1 MYTEDTIQEV
11 WNNSKEILNQDPSKV
26 RMDICNAIIWR
37 NEYGNRNSEY
47 GWEIDHII
55 PVSKGGTDDI
65 LNLQA
70 LHWENN
76 VAKGDGTLRCK
87 VTSENSRNKIMRHWD
102 ILFE

>member
-1 MYTEDTIQEV
+1 MFTEKTIQEV
-11 WNNSKEILNQDPSKV
+11 WNNAKEILNQNPSKV

-55 PVSKGGTDDI
+55 PVSKGGTADFP
-65 LNLQA
+65 NLQA

-76 VAKGDGTLRCK
+76 AAKGDGELRCK
-87 VTSENSRNKIMRHWD
+87 ITSENSRNKKIPYWD
-102 ILFE
+102 ILFG

>member
-1 MYTEDTIQEV
+1 MFTEEVIQEV

-26 RMDICNAIIWR
+26 RMDKCNAIIWR
-37 NEYGNRNSEY
+37 KEYGNRDSEY

-55 PVSKGGTDDI
+55 PVSKGGSDNI
-65 LNLQA
+65 SNLQA

-76 VAKGDGTLRCK
+76 AAKGDGVLQCK
-87 VTSENSRNKIMRHWD
+87 ITSKDNRNVRVPYGD